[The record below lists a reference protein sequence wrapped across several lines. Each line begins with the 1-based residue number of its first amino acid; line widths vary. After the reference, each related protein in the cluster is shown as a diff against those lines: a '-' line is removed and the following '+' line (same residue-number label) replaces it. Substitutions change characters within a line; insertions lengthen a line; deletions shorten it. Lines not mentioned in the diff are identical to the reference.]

1 MVSNSFSNDM
11 IAKGLFFR
19 IKMHTMLSD
28 FFFFFR
34 LEFIFF
40 WETLFIIKIVKN
52 GKSLFMV
59 EGVNSKLERD

>member
-1 MVSNSFSNDM
+1 
-11 IAKGLFFR
+11 
-19 IKMHTMLSD
+19 MHTMLSD